1 MWILAKESLRY
12 WIVQGATIV
21 LSTIFVC
28 YGIAVSLGH
37 VPAWLPMI
45 SDCAVLPPEKYI
57 FRLGIVIGSV
67 FLAMDSILIYN
78 ADKSYSH
85 SKLGLLLGMVG
96 VVGMSI
102 VGVVNE
108 KEDNGVHSTAAVM
121 MYLSYIIYM
130 VVFSFYSGAEP
141 NISTISLIIKRVC
154 AVLGVAIF
162 TAFVFMST
170 DWDKYAIQIAIC
182 EWVGTIAIMVFNLSF
197 AGDMGHLYLCEVRVP
212 CISDENNCHLADQ
225 STKKDENKTVV

>member
-1 MWILAKESLRY
+1 M
-12 WIVQGATIV
+12 

-57 FRLGIVIGSV
+57 FRLGMVIGSV

-85 SKLGLLLGMVG
+85 SKLGMVLGIVAPAAL
-96 VVGMSI
+96 SI

-108 KEDNGVHSTAAVM
+108 EENNSVHSSKTAA
-121 MYLSYIIYM
+121 I
-130 VVFSFYSGAEP
+130 VVV
-141 NISTISLIIKRVC
+141 IS
-154 AVLGVAIF
+154 
-162 TAFVFMST
+162 
-170 DWDKYAIQIAIC
+170 
-182 EWVGTIAIMVFNLSF
+182 
-197 AGDMGHLYLCEVRVP
+197 
-212 CISDENNCHLADQ
+212 
-225 STKKDENKTVV
+225 

>member
-12 WIVQGATIV
+12 WVVQGATIV

-85 SKLGLLLGMVG
+85 SKLSLLLGMVG
-96 VVGMSI
+96 VVGTSI

-108 KEDNGVHSTAAVM
+108 KEDIGVHSSKDEIAISVNHLSYLYTVAAVM
-121 MYLSYIIYM
+121 MYLSYIIGM
-130 VVFSFYSGAEP
+130 VVFSFYSGTEP

-154 AVLGVAIF
+154 AVLGVVIF
-162 TAFVFMST
+162 TAFVFMSIL
-170 DWDKYAIQIAIC
+170 YNIQ
-182 EWVGTIAIMVFNLSF
+182 
-197 AGDMGHLYLCEVRVP
+197 
-212 CISDENNCHLADQ
+212 
-225 STKKDENKTVV
+225 